1 MKNVFSIR
9 YKIFIIYSLLIIC
22 ILIFTSVIT
31 NQVTRNANV
40 ENAIQTSQRELALI
54 MNNLDAKITHIFD
67 YATTVAVNPN
77 VIAMLKK
84 YKTPPQSATAQY
96 QLRTTLN
103 KSVNS
108 ILGINRNIAM
118 WDLVAIDNK
127 FLVRAD
133 TTPLLP
139 PPP

>member
-67 YATTVAVNPN
+67 YATTAVSYTHLD
-77 VIAMLKK
+77 V
-84 YKTPPQSATAQY
+84 YKRQP
-96 QLRTTLN
+96 
-103 KSVNS
+103 
-108 ILGINRNIAM
+108 
-118 WDLVAIDNK
+118 
-127 FLVRAD
+127 
-133 TTPLLP
+133 
-139 PPP
+139 